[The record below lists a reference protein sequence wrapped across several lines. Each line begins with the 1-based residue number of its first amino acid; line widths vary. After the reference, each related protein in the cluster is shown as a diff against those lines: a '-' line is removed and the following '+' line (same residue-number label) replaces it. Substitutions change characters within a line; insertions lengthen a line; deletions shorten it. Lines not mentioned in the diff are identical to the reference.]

1 MYLVAKQSSDIS
13 IRHFQKR
20 CAKFL
25 LPLCIL
31 STGKLD
37 AGRAFG
43 QQRREKLAKI
53 ETNKL
58 PTNNTKK
65 IA

>member
-1 MYLVAKQSSDIS
+1 MTCTPKHANIKFSVEFGENNTTSVLDVQSRDIS
-13 IRHFQKR
+13 IRHSQKR

-25 LPLCIL
+25 PPLCTL

-43 QQRREKLAKI
+43 Q
-53 ETNKL
+53 
-58 PTNNTKK
+58 
-65 IA
+65 